1 MKKIYQDSTFYLVIF
16 IISYF
21 IYVYPFEIL
30 NGFLFKEKFS
40 RSSSL
45 YLTLIIGA
53 LIILYFRTKITF
65 YPIKIFIYEGMGIGF
80 ISFWI
85 VNIALIISFLFDI
98 EPQIIGYTSFFIIIV
113 LTIYSLINARYINI
127 KNINLSSKKIKK
139 NYKFIFIS
147 DIHLGSNSINHLKL
161 ILKKISNL
169 DYDFLLIG
177 GDLIDSSSFNLEKLS
192 ILNEIDK
199 PIYFVTG
206 NHEYY
211 ISNYKEKISSLN
223 KFNLNI
229 LNNTNSIFEEINI
242 IGIDDNIDNNK
253 KNNFVNNF
261 LDNSKLNLLLIHKPS
276 LWNNVKD
283 RIDLMFSG
291 HTHNGQIFP
300 FNFFVRLQ
308 FKQKYGLYSSD
319 KSYLYVTSG
328 AACWGP
334 RMRLGTNN
342 EIIYINLFNEN

>member
-1 MKKIYQDSTFYLVIF
+1 LV
-16 IISYF
+16 
-21 IYVYPFEIL
+21 
-30 NGFLFKEKFS
+30 
-40 RSSSL
+40 
-45 YLTLIIGA
+45 
-53 LIILYFRTKITF
+53 
-65 YPIKIFIYEGMGIGF
+65 
-80 ISFWI
+80 
-85 VNIALIISFLFDI
+85 
-98 EPQIIGYTSFFIIIV
+98 
-113 LTIYSLINARYINI
+113 NARYINI

-319 KSYLYVTSG
+319 KSNLYVTSG

-342 EIIYINLFNEN
+342 EIIYINLLNKN

>member
-30 NGFLFKEKFS
+30 NSFLFKEKFS

-85 VNIALIISFLFDI
+85 VNISLIISFLFDI

-139 NYKFIFIS
+139 
-147 DIHLGSNSINHLKL
+147 KL
-161 ILKKISNL
+161 
-169 DYDFLLIG
+169 
-177 GDLIDSSSFNLEKLS
+177 
-192 ILNEIDK
+192 
-199 PIYFVTG
+199 
-206 NHEYY
+206 
-211 ISNYKEKISSLN
+211 
-223 KFNLNI
+223 
-229 LNNTNSIFEEINI
+229 
-242 IGIDDNIDNNK
+242 
-253 KNNFVNNF
+253 
-261 LDNSKLNLLLIHKPS
+261 
-276 LWNNVKD
+276 
-283 RIDLMFSG
+283 
-291 HTHNGQIFP
+291 
-300 FNFFVRLQ
+300 
-308 FKQKYGLYSSD
+308 
-319 KSYLYVTSG
+319 
-328 AACWGP
+328 
-334 RMRLGTNN
+334 
-342 EIIYINLFNEN
+342 